1 MLYCKV
7 FLFHEVFK
15 LEFGAEPKNLGPKF
29 FRIYLPGWL
38 LIFFIFGGKITI
50 SLFLLYI
57 DLIYCKKK

>member
-7 FLFHEVFK
+7 FLVHEVFK
-15 LEFGAEPKNLGPKF
+15 LEFGAEPKNRKKKF
-29 FRIYLPGWL
+29 FGIYLPGGS

-50 SLFLLYI
+50 SLYLLYI

>member
-15 LEFGAEPKNLGPKF
+15 LEFGAEPKNRKKKF
-29 FRIYLPGWL
+29 FRIPGAS
-38 LIFFIFGGKITI
+38 LIFLIFGGKITI
-50 SLFLLYI
+50 NLFLLYI